1 MLTEL
6 IKCLRQEMFRLPMV
20 VILTF
25 VGAGT
30 SSPLVHAATQSTP
43 NILFIIMDDVGID
56 QMKSF
61 GYGGR
66 TPAAMPN
73 IDALAKNGIRFR
85 NNWSMPA
92 CSPSRAVFFEGR
104 FPMRS
109 HVTGALG
116 PSDLANSMVSPF
128 DYTAPKILKEK
139 NYTSGLFGKFHMGLQ
154 GNNPFGYSMV
164 RSLGWD
170 YYYGWLDETGDPSSI
185 DTTAGGVGGPAPG
198 NGKTYSCGFVPG
210 SQYDGGADSG
220 ACYQADNSCK
230 NLTTTDAKNPPGR
243 QCLESGGIF
252 NPGVDCVASGSPMPA
267 NISAG
272 FQNFNAH
279 YVSPLDISDS
289 TGKTEQVPPTDKRAR
304 TFRGVAPIDSAID
317 WIKSQPA
324 NQPWMATVSFATDH
338 TPLQPPPY
346 HLVPADSKDVSGY
359 DCADSFSWRELS
371 DQMIEAMDKE
381 IGRLLVSTG
390 LASYGPDGALRYD
403 PKSGNTMIVVV
414 GDNGTLGNV
423 VKAPFDPARAKGTSY
438 QTGVWVPLSVSGPLV
453 VKPNRDVNHMT
464 NIADIFQLF
473 GEIAGVNVHKTVPW
487 HVDSMALMPYLKN
500 PGQPSIRKWNYN
512 QMDPNLQANESVNGP
527 CVMAGGSSCS
537 QIPVTKGVCEDNG
550 GVWWGEGAQESDTP
564 DEPGPVPLKYCCEVN
579 QWLHTEAGV
588 PTDELPKINSLG
600 STGIRNKNYK
610 VVHNRSKLYDDST
623 NSCYDYVSNELYE
636 INESKNVLKL
646 KLDYAD
652 KDLLANGYD
661 ALTANQKRNYNA
673 LEKKLIALNK
683 TVVQCDGDG
692 NLDMVVNQKDL
703 DEWEKFSKINGGAS
717 SWYDFNLDGLTNEL
731 DREIIVENFGNHCK
745 PGKTVQSASVQ
756 AK

>member
-1 MLTEL
+1 MFIINRKTEAESL
-6 IKCLRQEMFRLPMV
+6 ICLPLLAALFGLIGIM
-20 VILTF
+20 
-25 VGAGT
+25 AN
-30 SSPLVHAATQSTP
+30 SPLAQAATKSTP

-56 QMKSF
+56 HMKSF
-61 GYGGR
+61 GYGGQ

-73 IDALAKNGIRFR
+73 IDTLANNGIRFR

-128 DYTAPKILKEK
+128 DYTAPKILKGK
-139 NYTSGLFGKFHMGLQ
+139 NYTSGLFGKFHLGLQ

-170 YYYGWLDETGDPSSI
+170 YNYGWLDETGDPSSS
-185 DTTAGGVGGPAPG
+185 DTTAGGVGGPSPG

-210 SQYDGGADSG
+210 SQFGGADTG
-220 ACYQADNSCK
+220 ACYQADGSCK
-230 NLTTTDAKNPPGR
+230 DLKTTDPKNPPGR
-243 QCLESGGIF
+243 QCVVSGGIL
-252 NPGVDCVASGSPMPA
+252 NPGVSCVAAGTSMPA

-272 FQNFNAH
+272 FQNYNAH

-289 TGKTEQVPPTDKRAR
+289 TGKTQQLPPTDKRAR
-304 TFRGVAPIDSAID
+304 TFRGVAPIDGAID
-317 WIKSQPA
+317 WIKSRPVDK
-324 NQPWMATVSFATDH
+324 PWMATVSFATDH
-338 TPLQPPPY
+338 TPLQPPPND
-346 HLVPADSKDVSGY
+346 LLPADSDDSSGY
-359 DCADSFSWRELS
+359 DCADSSNWPVLS
-371 DQMIEAMDKE
+371 NQMIEAMDKE

-390 LASYGPDGALRYD
+390 LASVKADGTLLYD
-403 PKSGNTMIVVV
+403 PKASNTMIVVV

-423 VKAPFDPARAKGTSY
+423 VKAPFDPTRAKGTSY

-453 VKPNRDVNHMT
+453 VKPDRDVNHMT

-487 HVDSMALMPYLKN
+487 HIDSMALMPYLKN
-500 PGQPSIRKWNYN
+500 PGQASIRKWNYN
-512 QMDPNLQANESVNGP
+512 EMGPNLQANGSVNGP
-527 CVMAGGSSCS
+527 CVMSGGASCS
-537 QIPVTKGVCEDNG
+537 QIPVTKGVCQDNG
-550 GVWWGEGAQESDTP
+550 GVWWGEGAQDSDTP
-564 DEPGPVPLKYCCEVN
+564 NEPGPVPLTYCCEVN
-579 QWLHTEAGV
+579 QWLHTEADV

-600 STGIRNKNYK
+600 SIGIRNQRYK
-610 VVHNRSKLYDDST
+610 VVHNTSKLYDDTT

-636 INESKNVLKL
+636 VDESKVKP
-646 KLDYAD
+646 KIDYAN
-652 KDLLANGYD
+652 KDLLVNGYE

-673 LEKKLIALNK
+673 LEKKLSALNK

-745 PGKTVQSASVQ
+745 PGKTVKTPTTQS
-756 AK
+756 K

>member
-1 MLTEL
+1 MS
-6 IKCLRQEMFRLPMV
+6 IKNTNVMFRSFLS
-20 VILTF
+20 ILYSLGLL
-25 VGAGT
+25 GAVSTTT
-30 SSPLVHAATQSTP
+30 SVYAAAKSTP

-61 GYGGR
+61 GYGGQ

-73 IDALAKNGIRFR
+73 IDALAKKGIRFR

-139 NYTSGLFGKFHMGLQ
+139 NYTSGLFGKFHLGLQ

-185 DTTAGGVGGPAPG
+185 DTTAGGIGGPAPG

-210 SQYDGGADSG
+210 SQYGGADTG

-272 FQNFNAH
+272 FQNYNAH
-279 YVSPLDISDS
+279 YVSPLDISES
-289 TGKTEQVPPTDKRAR
+289 TGKTEQLPTTDKRAR
-304 TFRGVAPIDSAID
+304 TFRGVAPIDRAVE
-317 WIKSQPA
+317 WINSQPA

-346 HLVPADSKDVSGY
+346 HLVPGDSKDVSGV
-359 DCADSFSWRELS
+359 DCADSSNWPELS
-371 DQMIEAMDKE
+371 NQMIEAMDKE

-390 LASYGPDGALRYD
+390 LATYGQEGTLVYD
-403 PKSGNTMIVVV
+403 PKATDTMIVVV

-423 VKAPFDPARAKGTSY
+423 VKAPFDPTRAKGTSY

-487 HVDSMALMPYLKN
+487 HVDSMAMMPYVRN
-500 PGQPSIRKWNYN
+500 PEQPSIRKWNYN
-512 QMDPNLQANESVNGP
+512 EMDPNIQANGSVNGP
-527 CVMAGGSSCS
+527 CVMSGGASCS

-550 GVWWGEGAQESDTP
+550 GVWWGEGAQDSD
-564 DEPGPVPLKYCCEVN
+564 DDGPGPVPKKYCCEVN
-579 QWLHTEAGV
+579 QYLHTDGGV
-588 PTDELPKINSLG
+588 AVDDLPKINSLG

-610 VVHNRSKLYDDST
+610 VVHNRSKLYDDTT

-636 INESKNVLKL
+636 VNEDKRTTKL
-646 KLDYAD
+646 KLDYAS
-652 KDLLANGYD
+652 KDLLVNGYE

-683 TVVQCDGDG
+683 SVVQCDGDG

-745 PGKTVQSASVQ
+745 PGKKVNSASVQ
-756 AK
+756 VK